1 MSHFFPTFA
10 PRKGTNYKTNYAK
23 STIHEKTL
31 PNIIINR
38 IPVLCRP
45 YNVGTDFSL
54 PEPSAERPGAR

>member
-10 PRKGTNYKTNYAK
+10 PRNQQLEDYAK

-54 PEPSAERPGAR
+54 PEPSAECPRAR